1 MHARITS
8 RHLRRRPSVSVS
20 IKGNLP
26 LSSARLCPWTRTTL
40 LTAHS
45 FPPRTLPPRLHPPP
59 LPPPPP
65 PPVTPVATITCEPPP
80 PPTRTTRPAE
90 ACCFPPAPQRNPGS
104 APTCASPPRP
114 LHSTRDTCSRR
125 YDVEASPAASV
136 LSSAST
142 AFGGRGSSVPHAV
155 GSRQVRMS
163 LPRALPHIPRR
174 QQLLPVQQQRTG
186 TGSEAALDARGGA
199 ALCQRPRA
207 RVRSHLVRLGL
218 NSRHT

>member
-1 MHARITS
+1 MPA
-8 RHLRRRPSVSVS
+8 
-20 IKGNLP
+20 
-26 LSSARLCPWTRTTL
+26 SARLCPWTRTTL

-90 ACCFPPAPQRNPGS
+90 ACCFPPAPQRNQGS
-104 APTCASPPRP
+104 APTCASRPRLLRPPR
-114 LHSTRDTCSRR
+114 HCCSRR

-142 AFGGRGSSVPHAV
+142 AFGGRGSSVPHAA
-155 GSRQVRMS
+155 GSRQVHMP
-163 LPRALPHIPRR
+163 LPRAPPPIPNSFASPAAACWDGITSSVGRR
-174 QQLLPVQQQRTG
+174 RRRSAMPATESASQT
-186 TGSEAALDARGGA
+186 ALGA
-199 ALCQRPRA
+199 PRPEL
-207 RVRSHLVRLGL
+207 STHLKPESASNR
-218 NSRHT
+218 

>member
-20 IKGNLP
+20 SKGNLP

-45 FPPRTLPPRLHPPP
+45 FPPRTLPPLLHPPP

-90 ACCFPPAPQRNPGS
+90 ACCFPPAPQRNQGS
-104 APTCASPPRP
+104 APTCAPPPRP
-114 LHSTRDTCSRR
+114 LHSPRDTCSRR

-155 GSRQVRMS
+155 GSRQVRTCHC
-163 LPRALPHIPRR
+163 LAPFRR
-174 QQLLPVQQQRTG
+174 FLAANSFCQSSSSVLGRDQKQRWTPE
-186 TGSEAALDARGGA
+186 EA
-199 ALCQRPRA
+199 QRYASDRERESDRTWYA
-207 RVRSHLVRLGL
+207 SA
-218 NSRHT
+218 